1 MARIT
6 KRDFIT
12 AVSKRSN
19 LRKDVVE
26 DVLKA
31 VVDISIEQIV
41 NHGEF
46 VMKDLFSISNKEWK
60 AYSLAGTRVPAQKR
74 LKIRLSEKVKSFWK
88 LKNEVYPDLGDLTRQ
103 ELEDALKHQNANR
116 VAPKLDRPVTQT
128 PKVTSNP
135 SSSGSLPT
143 RLPSS
148 LLRPKPIQVEADD
161 FNPLLDEDD

>member
-1 MARIT
+1 MPRMT

-31 VVDISIEQIV
+31 VVDISIEEIV

-46 VMKDLFSISNKEWK
+46 VMKDLFSISSKDYK
-60 AYSLAGTRVPAQKR
+60 SYSLAGTQVPAQKR
-74 LKIRLSEKVKSFWK
+74 LRVRLSEKLKSFWK

-103 ELEDALKHQNANR
+103 ELEDALKHYNAGKI
-116 VAPKLDRPVTQT
+116 VTKPIPAVTQI
-128 PKVTSNP
+128 PKI
-135 SSSGSLPT
+135 SSGSGRFPT
-143 RLPSS
+143 RLPSTPP
-148 LLRPKPIQVEADD
+148 RPKPVQVDADD

>member
-1 MARIT
+1 MSRIT

-12 AVSKRSN
+12 SVAKRSN

-31 VVDISIEQIV
+31 VVDISIEEIV
-41 NHGEF
+41 NNGEF
-46 VMKDLFSISNKEWK
+46 VMKDLFSISSKEWK
-60 AYSLAGTRVPAQKR
+60 AYSLAGIQVPAQKR

-103 ELEDALKHQNANR
+103 ELEDALRHHNSQR
-116 VAPKLDRPVTQT
+116 EAPKIVRPVTQV
-128 PKVTSNP
+128 PRASP
-135 SSSGSLPT
+135 ISGGLPGK
-143 RLPSS
+143 LPV
-148 LLRPKPIQVEADD
+148 RPRQSAPVNVDADN

>member
-1 MARIT
+1 MTKIT

-12 AVSKRSN
+12 AVAKRSN

-60 AYSLAGTRVPAQKR
+60 AYSLAGVSIPVQKR
-74 LKIRLSEKVKSFWK
+74 LKIRLSEKVKSLWK
-88 LKNEVYPDLGDLTRQ
+88 LKNEVYPDLGDLTRL
-103 ELEDALKHQNANR
+103 ELEEALKHQNANR
-116 VAPKLDRPVTQT
+116 AAPKIDRPVTQI
-128 PKVTSNP
+128 PKTSSSP

-143 RLPSS
+143 RLPFSPS
-148 LLRPKPIQVEADD
+148 QPKPALKEADD
-161 FNPLLDEDD
+161 FNPLLDEED